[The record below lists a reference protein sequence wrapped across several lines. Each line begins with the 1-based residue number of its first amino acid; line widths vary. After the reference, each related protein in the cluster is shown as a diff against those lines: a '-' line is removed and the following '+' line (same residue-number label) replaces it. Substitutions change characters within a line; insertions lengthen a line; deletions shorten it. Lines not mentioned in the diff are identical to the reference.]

1 METNPLKQY
10 FRQPAIY
17 VRLPSNG
24 EFYPAGALDR
34 TANGEYPVL
43 PMTTI
48 DEITYRTPDAL
59 FNGNA
64 VTSVIQSCMPN
75 IRDAWMIPSI
85 DIDTIL
91 VAIRIASYGHDM
103 SITTQCPGCQA
114 STDYS
119 VDLRHVMDR
128 IRAPDYQTNLG
139 MGDLEIWFSPM
150 TYQQMN
156 NNAMTQF
163 EEQKTIQLLQDS
175 DAPDD
180 RKLLELNAMLKK
192 ITTATVRALSQSIS
206 LIKTPAAQVTD
217 QEQIYEWLINC
228 DRVMFNRVRDHV
240 LDLKKTSELQ
250 PLKIKCDQCQKE
262 YEQLFTLDMANFFAG
277 AS

>member
-24 EFYPAGALDR
+24 EFYPPGSLEKS
-34 TANGEYPVL
+34 ANGEYPVM

-75 IRDAWMIPSI
+75 IKDAWQIPSI

-91 VAIRIASYGHDM
+91 VAIRIASYGHEM
-103 SITTQCPGCQA
+103 SITTQCPGCNN
-114 STDYS
+114 STDYG
-119 VDLRHVMDR
+119 VDLRQVMDR
-128 IRAPDYQTNLG
+128 IRAPDYQKNLAV
-139 MGDLEIWFSPM
+139 GDLEIWFSPM
-150 TYQQMN
+150 SYQEMN
-156 NNAMTQF
+156 RNAMTQF
-163 EEQKTIQLLQDS
+163 EEQKTIQLLQES

-180 RKLLELNAMLKK
+180 RKLIELNAMLKK
-192 ITTATVRALSQSIS
+192 ITTATVQALAQSIA

-217 QEQIYEWLINC
+217 QDQIYEWLINC
-228 DRVMFNRVRDHV
+228 DRGMFNRVRDHV
-240 LDLKKTSELQ
+240 LELKRTSELQ
-250 PLKIKCDQCQKE
+250 PLRIQCAQCQHE
-262 YEQLFTLDMANFFAG
+262 YDQLFTLDMSNFFAD